1 MRRFIVAGT
10 LMCASALA
18 SAQQAAFEVNDPSL
32 DITPAA
38 VSAHPS
44 AAELES
50 LGRKLFFDRTL
61 SASHRM
67 SCATCH
73 DPAHAYGPPNARA
86 VQLGGKDLRT
96 QGQRAVPSLRYLQN
110 VPLFTEHHFDEEVDE
125 SIDNGPTGGLT
136 WDGRSTSPRDQARLP
151 LLSALEMANTSI
163 EQVVASVAR
172 SPYAP
177 EFRRLFG
184 AEIFASPQAA
194 FAAITHCL
202 EVFQQN
208 PAEFYPYSSKYDAFL
223 RRQASLTPAEKRGLE
238 VFNDPTK
245 GNCAS
250 CHPSEIGQNG
260 NFPAF
265 TDFGYQALGVPRN
278 TSLAA
283 NRDARYFDLGLCGP
297 LRTDLADRPELCGL
311 FRAPTL
317 RNVALRHTFFHNG
330 EFHTLEQAVRFY
342 AEREVHPEK
351 WYPRDASGVVRRY
364 DDLPEAYRENINTEA
379 PFDRKPGDS
388 PALTDADVAD
398 LIAFLKTLTD
408 GYKVPAREVA
418 MR

>member
-1 MRRFIVAGT
+1 V
-10 LMCASALA
+10 
-18 SAQQAAFEVNDPSL
+18 
-32 DITPAA
+32 
-38 VSAHPS
+38 
-44 AAELES
+44 
-50 LGRKLFFDRTL
+50 
-61 SASHRM
+61 
-67 SCATCH
+67 
-73 DPAHAYGPPNARA
+73 
-86 VQLGGKDLRT
+86 
-96 QGQRAVPSLRYLQN
+96 
-110 VPLFTEHHFDEEVDE
+110 
-125 SIDNGPTGGLT
+125 
-136 WDGRSTSPRDQARLP
+136 
-151 LLSALEMANTSI
+151 
-163 EQVVASVAR
+163 
-172 SPYAP
+172 
-177 EFRRLFG
+177 FG
-184 AEIFASPQAA
+184 ADIFSSPEAA
-194 FAAITHCL
+194 FAAITHCI
-202 EVFQQN
+202 EVFEQD

-223 RRQASLTPAEKRGLE
+223 RHQASLTPAERRGLD

-250 CHPSEIGQNG
+250 CHPSAIGQNG

-278 TSLAA
+278 ASILA
-283 NRDARYFDLGLCGP
+283 NRDAQYFDLGLCGP

-351 WYPRDASGVVRRY
+351 WYPRDASGAVRQY
-364 DDLPEAYRENINTEA
+364 DDLPAAYRGNINKEA
-379 PFDRKPGDS
+379 PFDRKPGDA

-408 GYKVPAREVA
+408 GYKAPAREVV